1 MEYVNSK
8 RIIDLSDSTQYPA
21 NMLADLNCVFALG
34 DDSENMLSFLHG
46 KWLKPKFHWGWDD
59 ITHEQAVNSEFLQRA
74 FYSLDIQNK
83 KRRDAM
89 IASEGYEFVWMDK
102 EKEAVPCLIT
112 GEELCKFLT
121 RSREWGLKTM
131 KDIKARDERDARRWR
146 LEPTY
151 EELMAE
157 LDKNDSERDF
167 NFKDKGCGMLCF
179 WSKAWGNK
187 QTFLVNTVLKKSY
200 PIAAPDG
207 TLIGFTQDDIEW
219 EKVNQLEHNYD
230 AKILQACYA
239 FGVGD
244 YRDGIA
250 SVDWMLYPD
259 GRYFADEDGFGMED
273 NDEVNVSAYID
284 TECHVLVK
292 FQDMEDS
299 ERAKELYQEALRIN
313 KERRGL

>member
-1 MEYVNSK
+1 MEYNK
-8 RIIDLSDSTQYPA
+8 DNRFIDLSDSTQYPA
-21 NMLADLNCVFALG
+21 NVLIDLNCVFALG

-102 EKEAVPCLIT
+102 EKEAVPGLIT

-121 RSREWGLKTM
+121 RSREWGLKTI
-131 KDIKARDERDARRWR
+131 KDINARDERDVRRWR

-230 AKILQACYA
+230 AKRLQACYA

-292 FQDMEDS
+292 FQDMEDP